1 MRTTRLRPRT
11 AAVCAVLMIVAVS
24 SAVSEE
30 EEERGLVLSGKAWA
44 DAGALMTLPDSGEAD
59 FGYTGVAGL
68 KLGIVNADRT
78 VIRFDAAAEAAL
90 YYGALA
96 EPALSLKDALLAS
109 IAAGAGIPPDLLA
122 SLGLSGEN
130 ALLALSLTR
139 LSLRYDADF
148 LALTLGRQIVNFG
161 KGALFSPADLFG
173 KPALMGVETTRSG
186 VDAARLSV
194 PLGDLAALDAVAAP
208 GRELDLGTYLAR
220 GSASIGK
227 FDAALGG
234 GNRAAADEWLI
245 TGEFLANVGI
255 GLSAEA
261 ALSLPGGDAPDGG
274 PRIRAQGGAQYS
286 WDEWLLR
293 GEYYFNGKS
302 TGSGYAD
309 PAPASDALAA
319 FPLAHN
325 AFLMASWSPSDFF
338 SLSAVLLQS
347 FSASDAEEN
356 PGAAALSVAYKA
368 YPGCAF
374 TATARVSWDDSIT
387 VSLGA
392 GTELK
397 F

>member
-1 MRTTRLRPRT
+1 MRVTRLRSR
-11 AAVCAVLMIVAVS
+11 AAAACAILMLIAAS

-44 DAGALMTLPDSGEAD
+44 DAAALMSIPDSGVAD

-68 KLGIVNADRT
+68 KIGLVNADRT

-96 EPALSLKDALLAS
+96 ESALSLKDALLAS
-109 IAAGAGIPPDLLA
+109 IAAGAGISPDLLA
-122 SLGLSGEN
+122 SLGLSGDN

-161 KGALFSPADLFG
+161 KGTLFSPADLFG
-173 KPALMGVETTRSG
+173 KPALMGVETSRSG
-186 VDAARLSV
+186 VDAARLSI
-194 PLGDLAALDAVAAP
+194 PLSDLAALDAVAAP
-208 GRELDLGTYLAR
+208 GRALELGTYLAR
-220 GSASIGK
+220 ASASFGK
-227 FDAALGG
+227 FDGACGG
-234 GNRAAADEWLI
+234 GYRASADEWLL

-261 ALSLPGGDAPDGG
+261 ALSLPSTDGTNGG
-274 PRIRAQGGAQYS
+274 PRIRVQGGAQYS
-286 WDEWLLR
+286 WDQWLIR
-293 GEYYFNGKS
+293 GEYYFNGKAPD
-302 TGSGYAD
+302 SGYLD
-309 PAPASDALAA
+309 PDPASDALAA

-325 AFLMASWSPSDFF
+325 AFLMASWSPTDFL

-347 FSASDAEEN
+347 FSSSGTEDCT
-356 PGAAALSVAYKA
+356 GAAALALAYQA
-368 YPGCAF
+368 YPGC
-374 TATARVSWDDSIT
+374 SIT
-387 VSLGA
+387 VKAQAAWGESLTATLGA